1 MVWNHVGKEWRS
13 QMKKLFFIVTVIIL
27 VISLAACSLF
37 GKDAATSGNAAGD
50 LPDDGETGSMET
62 DDDARNGDN
71 GTRDSST
78 GEQEDSNGADDID
91 GASADTDAAGGEAK
105 MIKVTLYFPTADN
118 SALRKVER
126 EIPVVEKAVLRAC
139 ILALAEGPDDPALR
153 NPIPEGTRILG
164 ITVRDGT
171 AIVDLSE
178 EFRGSGLDDVTSRVS
193 IVNTLTEI
201 EGVDRVRLR
210 IDGKDMVGP
219 GGEPLGDMR
228 PAVLDEKGRPVPG
241 RTMKAVLYF
250 SDSDAMYLVGEPRE
264 IEIPSG
270 VSAEEAVIDELL
282 AGPRTDDLWGAI
294 PDDTKLLSVETK
306 SGVCT
311 VNFSKEFIENS
322 PGGTAAERMAIYSV
336 VNTLTEL
343 DGIEKV
349 QFLVEGKKEEI
360 YTHAI
365 FDEPFSRDES
375 IIAE

>member
-1 MVWNHVGKEWRS
+1 
-13 QMKKLFFIVTVIIL
+13 MKKLFFIVTVIIL

-50 LPDDGETGSMET
+50 LPDDGETGFVET
-62 DDDARNGDN
+62 DGDPQDEDTGSRNGSAGDPDDD
-71 GTRDSST
+71 RKADVST
-78 GEQEDSNGADDID
+78 
-91 GASADTDAAGGEAK
+91 DTETPDVETK

-343 DGIEKV
+343 DWIEKV

>member
-1 MVWNHVGKEWRS
+1 M
-13 QMKKLFFIVTVIIL
+13 
-27 VISLAACSLF
+27 
-37 GKDAATSGNAAGD
+37 
-50 LPDDGETGSMET
+50 
-62 DDDARNGDN
+62 
-71 GTRDSST
+71 
-78 GEQEDSNGADDID
+78 
-91 GASADTDAAGGEAK
+91 
-105 MIKVTLYFPTADN
+105 
-118 SALRKVER
+118 
-126 EIPVVEKAVLRAC
+126 
-139 ILALAEGPDDPALR
+139 
-153 NPIPEGTRILG
+153 
-164 ITVRDGT
+164 
-171 AIVDLSE
+171 
-178 EFRGSGLDDVTSRVS
+178 
-193 IVNTLTEI
+193 
-201 EGVDRVRLR
+201 DRVRLR

-343 DGIEKV
+343 DWIEKV